1 MKKPKQPFR
10 HGDVFAIPLPDG
22 QFLFGRVVF
31 DVAKQTRRP
40 GVVTSRDN
48 YFVFFGSCVL
58 IDVYR
63 DLQLVATA
71 DFSEQVLIPGVFVS
85 TTFLDSG
92 VWRVIGNRPVD
103 PTQVEFPEVF
113 IHSNSTVFF
122 ERGELFL
129 PTRFDWNEY
138 EALPFR
144 ACVNSPYGIGAMGLN
159 YLGLRHLIEEKY
171 LYPQY
176 LEEDDLRY
184 QPQRRVELY
193 RQLGQDPAESYY
205 QMALRH
211 GLDFARFY

>member
-10 HGDVFAIPLPDG
+10 HGDVFSIPLPDG

-31 DVAKQTRRP
+31 DVAKQTRKP
-40 GVVTSRDN
+40 GVVVSPDN
-48 YFVFFGSCVL
+48 YFTFFRSSILV
-58 IDVYR
+58 DVYR
-63 DLQLVATA
+63 DLQAVSTT
-71 DFSEQVLIPGVFVS
+71 DFSEQVLIPGVFTS
-85 TTFLDSG
+85 TTLLDSG

-113 IHSNSTVFF
+113 VHSDATAFF

-129 PTRFDWNEY
+129 PTQLTWNEY
-138 EALPFR
+138 ESLPFR

-159 YLGLRHLIEEKY
+159 YLGRRDLIEEKY

-176 LEEDDLRY
+176 LEDDDLRY
-184 QPQRRVELY
+184 QPQRRAALY
-193 RQLGQDPAESYY
+193 QQLGEDPEESYY
-205 QMALRH
+205 QLALRH

>member
-10 HGDVFAIPLPDG
+10 HGDVFSIPLPDG

-31 DVAKQTRRP
+31 DVAKQTRKP
-40 GVVTSRDN
+40 GVVVSPDN
-48 YFVFFGSCVL
+48 YFTFFGSSVL

-63 DLQLVATA
+63 DLQAVSTP
-71 DFSEQVLIPGVFVS
+71 DFSEQVLIPGVFTS
-85 TTFLDSG
+85 TTLLDSG
-92 VWRVIGNRPVD
+92 VWRVIGNRSVD

-113 IHSNSTVFF
+113 VHSDATAFF

-129 PTRFDWNEY
+129 PTQLTWNEY

-144 ACVNSPYGIGAMGLN
+144 ASINSPYGIGAMGLN
-159 YLGLRHLIEEKY
+159 YLGKRDLIEEKY

-176 LEEDDLRY
+176 LENDDLRY
-184 QPQRRVELY
+184 QPHRRTAVY
-193 RQLGQDPAESYY
+193 QQLGEDPAEPYY

-211 GLDFARFY
+211 GMDFARFY